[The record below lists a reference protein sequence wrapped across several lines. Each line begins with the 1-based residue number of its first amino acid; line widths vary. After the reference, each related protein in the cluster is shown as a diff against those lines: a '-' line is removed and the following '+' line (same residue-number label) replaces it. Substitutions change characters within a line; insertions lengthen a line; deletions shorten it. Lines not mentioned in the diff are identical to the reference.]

1 MEFLHLNATYGRL
14 EQQELHLRPG
24 LNVICAPN
32 EAGKS
37 TWSSFIRTML
47 YGLPSR
53 DRGPLA
59 DKNRYAPWS
68 GAAMQGRMDVLADGR
83 ACTLLRSTRRAV
95 TPMGDFS
102 CTYTGTATHVEGIT
116 ALNAGEQ
123 LLGVPRDVFERSA
136 FIGQNALAVEQ
147 SAELERRIAAL
158 ITTGEED
165 ASFTESYDRLK
176 KQLNRRRSNRTTGQ
190 IPALEREIDQLHL
203 SLQELDALER
213 QARQAQEEVSALERR
228 TADLRREAAQQ
239 QARQRQ
245 ERVDAYRAAAQA
257 AADAQRRAD
266 TLAQDAAALPEDAAL
281 TLLEGQ
287 AAALRDDLHA
297 LTAQQQ
303 AAEEARRA
311 ADEALAAWKAHP
323 LYPDDAPA
331 LERRAAAIVPE
342 KAPSLFLPFFT
353 GSLVV
358 VATVLAFLLR
368 SRGLLPF
375 CLCLAMAGLGV
386 IFTLLAVKFR
396 RQAIVER
403 QSFATRQRAA
413 LSAQTAEYL
422 PLREQAAQTAA
433 DAQQAA
439 ALLTGSEE
447 NCRTRLTALLA
458 QVRRFAPNAAGLPDA
473 QDALTKARRSSG
485 ALAAARQQ
493 AREAALYRDALRA
506 QLTEEELSQPT
517 VPAVPV
523 PSVSPAG
530 DAAGELTRAQEALA
544 SARSRY
550 DTLLGRIRA
559 LDSGSDL
566 ADQLAQ
572 KQEELARLQQ
582 EYDAIALAMTALEQ
596 ANTILQNR
604 FSPALGARTA
614 EIFSALTGGRYGKVL
629 LSRDLSLSAEEAGD
643 PMSRSILQLSQGA
656 ADQLYLAVRLAI
668 CGMVLPAEK
677 RVPLILDDALVTF
690 DDTRL
695 RAALDYLLAESAQRQ
710 ILLFTCQNRERDY
723 LAGRENVNILTL

>member
-1 MEFLHLNATYGRL
+1 
-14 EQQELHLRPG
+14 
-24 LNVICAPN
+24 
-32 EAGKS
+32 
-37 TWSSFIRTML
+37 
-47 YGLPSR
+47 
-53 DRGPLA
+53 
-59 DKNRYAPWS
+59 
-68 GAAMQGRMDVLADGR
+68 
-83 ACTLLRSTRRAV
+83 
-95 TPMGDFS
+95 
-102 CTYTGTATHVEGIT
+102 
-116 ALNAGEQ
+116 
-123 LLGVPRDVFERSA
+123 
-136 FIGQNALAVEQ
+136 
-147 SAELERRIAAL
+147 
-158 ITTGEED
+158 
-165 ASFTESYDRLK
+165 
-176 KQLNRRRSNRTTGQ
+176 
-190 IPALEREIDQLHL
+190 
-203 SLQELDALER
+203 
-213 QARQAQEEVSALERR
+213 
-228 TADLRREAAQQ
+228 
-239 QARQRQ
+239 
-245 ERVDAYRAAAQA
+245 
-257 AADAQRRAD
+257 
-266 TLAQDAAALPEDAAL
+266 
-281 TLLEGQ
+281 
-287 AAALRDDLHA
+287 
-297 LTAQQQ
+297 
-303 AAEEARRA
+303 
-311 ADEALAAWKAHP
+311 
-323 LYPDDAPA
+323 
-331 LERRAAAIVPE
+331 
-342 KAPSLFLPFFT
+342 
-353 GSLVV
+353 
-358 VATVLAFLLR
+358 
-368 SRGLLPF
+368 
-375 CLCLAMAGLGV
+375 MAGLGV
-386 IFTLLAVKFR
+386 IFTLLAVKLR

-458 QVRRFAPNAAGLPDA
+458 QVRRFAPDAAGLPDA

>member
-1 MEFLHLNATYGRL
+1 MAVSEVLTLTVPLLLAGV
-14 EQQELHLRPG
+14 G
-24 LNVICAPN
+24 LC
-32 EAGKS
+32 G
-37 TWSSFIRTML
+37 ML
-47 YGLPSR
+47 
-53 DRGPLA
+53 
-59 DKNRYAPWS
+59 
-68 GAAMQGRMDVLADGR
+68 
-83 ACTLLRSTRRAV
+83 
-95 TPMGDFS
+95 
-102 CTYTGTATHVEGIT
+102 TGT
-116 ALNAGEQ
+116 
-123 LLGVPRDVFERSA
+123 DVFSA
-136 FIGQNALAVEQ
+136 LTDGARDGLKTVM
-147 SAELERRIAAL
+147 RI
-158 ITTGEED
+158 
-165 ASFTESYDRLK
+165 F
-176 KQLNRRRSNRTTGQ
+176 
-190 IPALEREIDQLHL
+190 PAL
-203 SLQELDALER
+203 
-213 QARQAQEEVSALERR
+213 V
-228 TADLRREAAQQ
+228 
-239 QARQRQ
+239 
-245 ERVDAYRAAAQA
+245 
-257 AADAQRRAD
+257 
-266 TLAQDAAALPEDAAL
+266 
-281 TLLEGQ
+281 
-287 AAALRDDLHA
+287 
-297 LTAQQQ
+297 
-303 AAEEARRA
+303 
-311 ADEALAAWKAHP
+311 
-323 LYPDDAPA
+323 
-331 LERRAAAIVPE
+331 
-342 KAPSLFLPFFT
+342 
-353 GSLVV
+353 
-358 VATVLAFLLR
+358 
-368 SRGLLPF
+368 
-375 CLCLAMAGLGV
+375 
-386 IFTLLAVKFR
+386 
-396 RQAIVER
+396 
-403 QSFATRQRAA
+403 
-413 LSAQTAEYL
+413 
-422 PLREQAAQTAA
+422 
-433 DAQQAA
+433 
-439 ALLTGSEE
+439 ALLTAVSMLRASGALEAL
-447 NCRTRLTALLA
+447 TRLCAPVLAWLGIPPETAMLLL
-458 QVRRFAPNAAGLPDA
+458 VRPISG
-473 QDALTKARRSSG
+473 SG

-668 CGMVLPAEK
+668 CGMVLPAKK